1 MDGVIGTGVVINMVG
16 NIIAIIASLIIAG
29 YMVHFISKYGGDVDE
44 SN

>member
-1 MDGVIGTGVVINMVG
+1 MDGVIGRGVVTSMVG

-44 SN
+44 RN